1 MKKKHLKKRVEALI
15 ITSINKPNK
24 AVNKFIKLCFKKK
37 INFIFVGDKKTPK
50 FINNKLEYLDLI
62 SQSKLSFSYAK
73 IAPINS
79 YSRKNIGYI
88 YAISKGAEKI
98 YESDDDNIPNKNF
111 FSQKINKF
119 RLFEIKGKGFI
130 NIYKYFLK
138 DNKNII
144 WPRGLPLG
152 KIYNNEKLNF
162 VFFKKKK
169 INFSIIQRLCNG
181 NPDVDAIYRLI
192 NNKININFPSGKGF
206 FANNKSYIPFNSQ
219 NTVWDQS
226 VFPLMYLPTYCTM
239 RSTDIWRLYITT
251 YIMNKTNMRILF
263 TSPTA
268 FQKRNPH
275 NLLNDFKHE
284 VPVYKDVEKLID
296 ILKKVKIRKSKKYML
311 INLLNCYKK
320 LVEYRFIHKNE
331 LNLVKSW
338 CKDISI
344 LSPQLVKI

>member
-1 MKKKHLKKRVEALI
+1 MNKFKKSKIAGLV

-24 AVNKFIKLCFKKK
+24 TIRK
-37 INFIFVGDKKTPK
+37 IEKIALLNNIRFIFVGDKKTPNFK
-50 FINNKLEYLDLI
+50 SYNFEYLDI
-62 SQSKLSFSYAK
+62 KSQKKLPFKYCQYALE
-73 IAPINS
+73 NS

-119 RLFEIKGKGFI
+119 RLFEIKEKGFI

-162 VFFKKKK
+162 SFFKKKK

-275 NLLNDFKHE
+275 NLLNDFKLE